1 MIPAL
6 DEDACIGGVL
16 ASIPASACG
25 LAVETIVVDDGSRD
39 RTGEIA
45 LEHGAYVARRE
56 RNGGQGAAFRVGY
69 RLASEHGA
77 RFLVTLDA
85 DGQWDPA
92 DIPGVLQPVVDGE
105 ADLVLGSRVL
115 GASESGDR
123 VRQTGVRVFAVL
135 VRLLT
140 GVGVTDTSSGLR
152 AMTAEVGVSVR
163 QEQAQYQSSE
173 LLIGAIFQGYRVTER
188 PVVMRRRRAG
198 ESKKGHNALY
208 GFRYGRAIMRTWWR
222 ERRSAA
228 GAQGLRRDDVRG
240 AGSRPG
246 GPVSRR
252 CCRRC
257 ASPAS
262 WPPSRSWSTSG
273 SGPPARCTWTR
284 SRGGRSRSC
293 SPRR

>member
-1 MIPAL
+1 MTILARDGASLRTRGSEPAGAAADQVGDEAIRRFRADHPELSLAPVAIVIPAL
-6 DEDACIGGVL
+6 DEAASIGGVL

-45 LEHGAYVARRE
+45 REHGAYVARRE
-56 RNGGQGAAFRVGY
+56 RNGGQGAAFRIGY

-92 DIPGVLQPVVDGE
+92 DIPGVLGPVVDGE

-115 GASESGDR
+115 GEAEGGDR
-123 VRQTGVRVFAVL
+123 VRQAGVRVFAVL

-140 GVGVTDTSSGLR
+140 GVGITDTSSGLR

-163 QEQAQYQSSE
+163 LEQAQYQSSE

-188 PVVMRRRRAG
+188 PVVMRRRQAG
-198 ESKKGHNALY
+198 KSKKGHNALY
-208 GFRYGRAIMRTWWR
+208 GLRYGRAIIRTWWR
-222 ERRSAA
+222 ERRS
-228 GAQGLRRDDVRG
+228 
-240 AGSRPG
+240 G
-246 GPVSRR
+246 GPVGHADS
-252 CCRRC
+252 
-257 ASPAS
+257 ADA
-262 WPPSRSWSTSG
+262 
-273 SGPPARCTWTR
+273 A
-284 SRGGRSRSC
+284 
-293 SPRR
+293 